1 MVLLLTCS
9 FPGFAQTSAG
19 VNDSLIDPFKTTSGN
34 ARTVD
39 QLNQQAETDEFTN
52 ADYSIRCA
60 KLAYHLADSLN
71 YANGMAFSDLLLSG
85 AYTTLGNFRLA
96 LYYTFKCRDR
106 ARELDNH
113 RLFVRSLSHLVA
125 CYSELGEYDKA
136 IANARMCATYVQRYY
151 PARMS
156 FPLIDLAKCHQSLHQ
171 NDSAIYYAKESLNM
185 YEQLLMH
192 TDTNKFVSLD
202 PRGYILHVL
211 ASAYM
216 EKEKYDSASKYFRKA
231 IMASTASNIGV
242 DLIES
247 YNGIAQ
253 LFLRTGQ
260 VDSASWYSKKILEG
274 RMAHYYPA
282 GTMAASERL
291 FHIYQD
297 ESKTDSA
304 LKYLAATAILKDSL
318 FNREKTIAAENLTFS
333 DQEKEKELAAARLK
347 YQNQV
352 RIIALAGGLVAAL
365 VIAVLLYRHN
375 RTRQRAYTQL
385 EKQQQETIRQKE
397 KTDLALTHL
406 KSTQSQLIQSEKM
419 ASLGELTAGIAHEIQ
434 NPLNFVNN
442 FSEVNAE
449 LMDEMENDF
458 KSGNVT
464 DAFSIAETIKENI
477 KKVHSHGKRAE
488 AIVKSM
494 LLHSRASSGQK
505 ELVDLNAL
513 ADEYLRLS
521 YQGIRAKDSQNPVG
535 NAFLAAVK
543 TDFDA
548 GIGKINIIPQ
558 DISRVLVNLYNNAF
572 YAVREKR
579 LQLQGEY
586 EPKVLVKTKKLNEI
600 IEITVEDNGNGIP
613 ENIRQK
619 IFQPFFTTKPTGQGT
634 GLGLSLAYD
643 IVKAQGGEISVETK
657 EGEGS
662 RFIIQLPA

>member
-1 MVLLLTCS
+1 MVLLLTNS
-9 FPGFAQTSAG
+9 FSDFAQNSAG
-19 VNDSLIDPFKTTSGN
+19 VNDSLIDPFTTTSGN
-34 ARTVD
+34 TRTVD
-39 QLNQQAETDEFTN
+39 QLNQQAESDEFTN

-60 KLAYHLADSLN
+60 KLAYHFADSLN
-71 YANGMAFSDLLLSG
+71 YPNGMAFSDLLLSG

-136 IANARMCATYVQRYY
+136 IANARMCATYVQQYY

-156 FPLIDLAKCHQSLHQ
+156 FPLIDLAKCHQLLHK
-171 NDSAIYYAKESLNM
+171 NDSAIFYAKESLNM
-185 YEQLLMH
+185 YERLLMN

-216 EKEKYDSASKYFRKA
+216 EKEKYDSASKYFRRA
-231 IMASTASNIGV
+231 IMASIASNIGV

-253 LFLRTGQ
+253 MFLKIGE
-260 VDSASWYSKKILEG
+260 VDSASWYSKKILDG
-274 RMAHYYPA
+274 RMARFYPA
-282 GTMAASERL
+282 GTLAASERL

-304 LKYLAATAILKDSL
+304 LKYLKATTILKDSL
-318 FNREKTIAAENLTFS
+318 FNREKTISAENLTFS

-352 RIIALAGGLVAAL
+352 RIIALAGGLIAAL

-375 RTRQRAYTQL
+375 RSRQRAYIQL
-385 EKQQQETIRQKE
+385 EKLQQETIRQKE

-442 FSEVNAE
+442 FSEVNTE

-477 KKVHSHGKRAE
+477 KKVHAHGKRAE

-494 LLHSRASSGQK
+494 LLHSRASAGQK

-513 ADEYLRLS
+513 ADEYLGLS
-521 YQGIRAKDSQNPVG
+521 YKGLNARD
-535 NAFLAAVK
+535 NAFHATVM

-548 GIGKINIIPQ
+548 GIGKINMIPQ

-572 YAVREKR
+572 YAVREKE
-579 LQLQGEY
+579 LQLQGAY
-586 EPKVLVKTKKLNEI
+586 EPRVSVKTKKLNGI

-643 IVKAQGGEISVETK
+643 IIKAQGGELSVVTK
-657 EGEGS
+657 EGDGS
-662 RFIIQLPA
+662 RFIIQLPV